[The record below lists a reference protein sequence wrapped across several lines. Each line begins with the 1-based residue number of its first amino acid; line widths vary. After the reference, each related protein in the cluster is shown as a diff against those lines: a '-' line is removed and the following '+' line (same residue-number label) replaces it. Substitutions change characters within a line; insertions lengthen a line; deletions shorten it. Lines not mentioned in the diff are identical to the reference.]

1 MIQIP
6 VPGMV
11 IWTSQNKYHQ
21 LRWYPQTMSKKN
33 AISYVKNEPPA
44 FIQKF
49 KEKIGYK
56 EEPDV
61 NAKVTLQSVEHR
73 LTVIL
78 THRLRRHLPLLLLP
92 CKEPNTLNECIWFHL
107 KTLRSVGQH
116 IKSSIFFTFK
126 TISNLQLKLC
136 TLYCCSV
143 PSRAWL

>member
-1 MIQIP
+1 
-6 VPGMV
+6 
-11 IWTSQNKYHQ
+11 
-21 LRWYPQTMSKKN
+21 MSKKN

-143 PSRAWL
+143 PSRA